1 MCCQCQQ
8 SQSPNLF
15 PQFAGNIT
23 TQLQLPYPSRRFPL
37 MALIF
42 WTLPQQSV
50 LFLLALHFLCC
61 PLFAQN
67 IFSAPLLHAFSSQPT
82 VNKFYSF
89 FKMVAPLNSQRLC
102 TLLNLSIQ
110 VKLYSFLVLYMY
122 LYLQPEVL
130 VCIPLCINFMNLLLL
145 RNKLPSTQN
154 NTLSL
159 SHISLEQKSGWA
171 SVGSLL
177 RIPQGLYHS
186 VSQARLSSGGS
197 GKIRFQSFL
206 GCQQNSVS
214 HAC

>member
-130 VCIPLCINFMNLLLL
+130 VCIFVFPYVLIL
-145 RNKLPSTQN
+145 
-154 NTLSL
+154 
-159 SHISLEQKSGWA
+159 
-171 SVGSLL
+171 
-177 RIPQGLYHS
+177 
-186 VSQARLSSGGS
+186 
-197 GKIRFQSFL
+197 
-206 GCQQNSVS
+206 
-214 HAC
+214 